1 MTYSNSP
8 RPPQRPTIRKNWAH
22 YDLYNQVLEA
32 LQVLPSYFKT
42 STFIEGIQA
51 TDIFTLN
58 SALGATIESQVVAS
72 LNLMRPV
79 WDPNEKY
86 QLYSFVRQSQTFPDV
101 LFKKTGS
108 TSLSDILF
116 GIELKGWY
124 LLAKEGEPSLRYRV
138 TATAC
143 ADADLVCVVPWALS
157 NVLAGSPQIISPYIV
172 SAKYAAQYRNYHWQ
186 HIRQSTTDKSI
197 RVATSVA
204 PYPAKSDQ
212 ISDRPTSDAGSN
224 FGRFAR
230 TGVMD
235 EYLSFALT
243 TGLCGIPAQNWLQ
256 FFSIFTDQKD
266 PTEIKGQI
274 DVLRARYGEQ
284 SSLNSPISVI
294 LDQLELLL
302 ENG

>member
-1 MTYSNSP
+1 MTYSDAP
-8 RPPQRPTIRKNWAH
+8 QPPQPPTIPEDWEH
-22 YDLYNQVLEA
+22 HDLYEQVLEA

-79 WDPNEKY
+79 WDPDEKY

-108 TSLSDILF
+108 TSSSDILF

-124 LLAKEGEPSLRYRV
+124 LLAKEGEPSLRYKV
-138 TATAC
+138 TAAAC

-157 NVLAGSPQIISPYIV
+157 NVLAGSPQIISPYVV
-172 SAKYAAQYRNYHWQ
+172 SAKYAAEYRNYHWQ
-186 HIRQSTTDKSI
+186 HIRTSSADKSI
-197 RVATSVA
+197 RVAEDVA

-212 ISDRPTSDAGSN
+212 ISDRPASDGGGN

-235 EYLSFALT
+235 DYLFFART

-266 PTEIKGQI
+266 PTEIKGEI
-274 DVLRARYGEQ
+274 DALRARYGAQ
-284 SSLNSPISVI
+284 GSLDSPISVI
-294 LDQLELLL
+294 LDQLELLI
-302 ENG
+302 ESD